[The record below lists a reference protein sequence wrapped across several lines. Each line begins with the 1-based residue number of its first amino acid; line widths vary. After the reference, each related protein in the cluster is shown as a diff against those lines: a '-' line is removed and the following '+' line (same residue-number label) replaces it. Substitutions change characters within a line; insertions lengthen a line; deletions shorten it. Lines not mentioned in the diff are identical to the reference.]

1 MTQKKNEQRRILVLA
16 ATLLL
21 ACPGAI
27 AASKF
32 EQFSTDAEAAY
43 KNRNY
48 PEAQKLFEQAIK
60 EAADK
65 LDKNDKRVAM
75 TVYNL
80 ALVFQAEGKYAE
92 AEKSMLKALE
102 LNKEFYGPDHQ
113 RVAQVYMDLADLY
126 VEQAQQ
132 DSNAEIKKKAAD
144 NYKKGVDIYE
154 KIYAQATSDETKP
167 GAEPAE
173 EKPGKNHENKS
184 DKANENKKS
193 DKNTPQEAAID
204 LSNALMVLAESYAGD
219 EVFDQAEP
227 LYKRVVELD
236 EYAYGPES
244 KELAKH
250 QARLAEIYCVDNK
263 YKLAEPI
270 FQAALA
276 TSEKANGTNSQET
289 AQILYNYGGMHYDQ
303 GEFPDAEVKFK
314 RALKIF
320 STNSEMKPLD
330 LALKKISLGDV
341 LDMQN
346 KAEEAQTVYKEI
358 EPVVE
363 KGDDKGALVAYL
375 KQYRKHLLMQNKKD
389 EAAKVSAHIKEITSA
404 VSSK

>member
-1 MTQKKNEQRRILVLA
+1 MTQKKNDRHHILVLA
-16 ATLLL
+16 ATILL

-32 EQFSTDAEAAY
+32 DQYSNDAEAAY

-48 PEAQKLFEQAIK
+48 PEAQKFFELAIK

-75 TVYNL
+75 TFYNL
-80 ALVFQAEGKYAE
+80 ALVFQAEGNYAE
-92 AEKSMLKALE
+92 AEKNMLKALD
-102 LNKEFYGPDHQ
+102 LNRGFYGAEHQ

-126 VEQAQQ
+126 VEQSQQ
-132 DSNAEIKKKAAD
+132 DNNAEIKKKAAE

-154 KIYAQATSDETKP
+154 KIYAQATGQEAKP
-167 GAEPAE
+167 AADPV
-173 EKPGKNHENKS
+173 EKPVKNHDNKS
-184 DKANENKKS
+184 DKASENQKS
-193 DKNTPQEAAID
+193 EKNPAQDAAMD

-219 EVFDQAEP
+219 EAYDQAEP
-227 LYKRVVELD
+227 LYKRAVELD

-263 YKLAEPI
+263 YKLAEPV

-276 TSEKANGTNSQET
+276 TSEKANGANAQET

-320 STNSEMKPLD
+320 SANPEMKPLD
-330 LALKKISLGDV
+330 VALKRISLGDV

-375 KQYRKHLLMQNKKD
+375 KQYRKHLLMQNKKE
-389 EAAKVSAHIKEITSA
+389 EAAKVSARLKEINSP